1 MHCKDNV
8 SLQKALVVVTVY
20 TGNLASLHI
29 KGASG
34 RVADGCIIAADAPTD
49 RLMQCILMHPLHA
62 ARQRSKETM
71 QRLRC

>member
-20 TGNLASLHI
+20 IGNLASLHI

-34 RVADGCIIAADAPTD
+34 RVADGCIIAADT
-49 RLMQCILMHPLHA
+49 
-62 ARQRSKETM
+62 
-71 QRLRC
+71 